1 VKVIL
6 NQEVRGVGSPG
17 DVVEVAGG
25 YGRNYLLPRNLARP
39 ATKGAIRE
47 AENIRARRQARE
59 MATLEQAQT
68 MASHLASVRVT
79 IPAKAGPEGRLFG
92 SITAQQVAEAI
103 QNAARTNIDRRRS
116 ISTRRSS
123 RPVST
128 GSPSGCTPRSRR
140 TSTWRSSPPDAV
152 APAPLPRPGASCPGA
167 LPRARD
173 PVDRRSARG
182 PS

>member
-39 ATKGAIRE
+39 ATKGAVRE
-47 AENIRARRQARE
+47 AEAIRARRQARE

-103 QNAARTNIDRRRS
+103 QEAARTTIDRRRISLESPIKQTGVHRLS
-116 ISTRRSS
+116 IRLH
-123 RPVST
+123 PEVEANV
-128 GSPSGCTPRSRR
+128 
-140 TSTWRSSPPDAV
+140 DV
-152 APAPLPRPGASCPGA
+152 EIVPA
-167 LPRARD
+167 
-173 PVDRRSARG
+173 
-182 PS
+182 

>member
-92 SITAQQVAEAI
+92 SITSQQVAEAI
-103 QNAARTNIDRRRS
+103 QNAARTNIDRRR
-116 ISTRRSS
+116 IHL
-123 RPVST
+123 
-128 GSPSGCTPRSRR
+128 
-140 TSTWRSSPPDAV
+140 D
-152 APAPLPRPGASCPGA
+152 APLKQTGVHRLSIRLHPEVEAN
-167 LPRARD
+167 
-173 PVDRRSARG
+173 VDVEIVPA
-182 PS
+182 

>member
-1 VKVIL
+1 MKVIL

-103 QNAARTNIDRRRS
+103 QNAARANIDRRR
-116 ISTRRSS
+116 IHL
-123 RPVST
+123 
-128 GSPSGCTPRSRR
+128 
-140 TSTWRSSPPDAV
+140 D
-152 APAPLPRPGASCPGA
+152 APLKQTGVHRLSIRLHPEVEAN
-167 LPRARD
+167 
-173 PVDRRSARG
+173 VDVEIVPA
-182 PS
+182 

>member
-39 ATKGAIRE
+39 ATKGAVRE
-47 AENIRARRQARE
+47 AESIRARRQARE

-92 SITAQQVAEAI
+92 SITAQQVADAI
-103 QNAARTNIDRRRS
+103 QNAARTNIDRRRIHLEAPIKQTGVHRLS
-116 ISTRRSS
+116 IRLHPEVEAS
-123 RPVST
+123 V
-128 GSPSGCTPRSRR
+128 
-140 TSTWRSSPPDAV
+140 DV
-152 APAPLPRPGASCPGA
+152 EIVPA
-167 LPRARD
+167 
-173 PVDRRSARG
+173 
-182 PS
+182 

>member
-39 ATKGAIRE
+39 ATKGAVRE
-47 AENIRARRQARE
+47 AESIRARRQARE

-92 SITAQQVAEAI
+92 SITSQQVAEAI
-103 QNAARTNIDRRRS
+103 QGAARTNIDRRRIHLDAPIKQTGVHRLS
-116 ISTRRSS
+116 IRLHPEVEAT
-123 RPVST
+123 V
-128 GSPSGCTPRSRR
+128 
-140 TSTWRSSPPDAV
+140 DV
-152 APAPLPRPGASCPGA
+152 EIVPA
-167 LPRARD
+167 
-173 PVDRRSARG
+173 
-182 PS
+182 

>member
-103 QNAARTNIDRRRS
+103 QNAARTTIDRRRIHLDTPIKQTGVHRLS
-116 ISTRRSS
+116 IRLH
-123 RPVST
+123 PEVEANV
-128 GSPSGCTPRSRR
+128 
-140 TSTWRSSPPDAV
+140 DV
-152 APAPLPRPGASCPGA
+152 EIVPA
-167 LPRARD
+167 
-173 PVDRRSARG
+173 
-182 PS
+182 

>member
-1 VKVIL
+1 MKVIL

-103 QNAARTNIDRRRS
+103 QNAARTNIDRRR
-116 ISTRRSS
+116 IHL
-123 RPVST
+123 
-128 GSPSGCTPRSRR
+128 
-140 TSTWRSSPPDAV
+140 D
-152 APAPLPRPGASCPGA
+152 APLKQTGVHRLSIRLHPEVEAN
-167 LPRARD
+167 
-173 PVDRRSARG
+173 VDVEIVPA
-182 PS
+182 